1 MGNAAVMNSKMVKYK
16 NAFTIIE
23 TMIAITI
30 LLIAILGTS
39 AFRYHTALSARRSV
53 LHTTSARVALLL
65 CEGWT
70 GVGGDTN
77 FDPVAAFDSDV
88 NIISSVGP
96 ATPSGFTNLGSYRI
110 MLEGNDYYATMSWK
124 NMDSY
129 TPTDLR
135 ALNVVVTWDQ
145 LGRRTGQFTNANKLY
160 RLTTY
165 VENPN

>member
-1 MGNAAVMNSKMVKYK
+1 MRYKTVKFK
-16 NAFTIIE
+16 HAFTIIE
-23 TMIAITI
+23 AMLAITV

-39 AFRYHTALSARRSV
+39 AFRYHTALSARRAD

-70 GVGGDTN
+70 GTGGATN
-77 FDPVAAFDSDV
+77 FDPVAAFGSDV

-96 ATPSGFTNLGSYRI
+96 STPSGFTSIGSYRI
-110 MLEGNDYYATMSWK
+110 MLEGNDYYATMSWQ
-124 NMDSY
+124 NIAAE
-129 TPTDLR
+129 LR
-135 ALNVVVTWDQ
+135 ALNVIVSWDQ
-145 LGRRTGQFTNANKLY
+145 FGRGTVQFTNANKLY